1 MPKAFA
7 LAILVMLTAAAGS
20 AVDGAAARPQQRGGG
35 ARVTGS
41 TIGPTVVPSR
51 GTSALAPQPVIV
63 AAKELDSEL
72 PADDHYAYA
81 GTPGK
86 PGSGLLLLFLHGRDG
101 KPEHFRNF
109 MTHAASLGYHVIGLS
124 KASADFIVP
133 PCREPNH
140 RLEENCEGRFRTDV
154 FDGSVTPHPPAPY
167 QKKGDEERIVD
178 VAPAGSVRTR
188 LTQLLLFLEK
198 REPGAKWA
206 QFFVRDSPVA
216 LVDWSRLVLASHS
229 QGSGDIAYIAKH
241 FLVRRVLIFSGTLD
255 CDPGY
260 CAYWTS
266 QPPFVTPIER
276 WYAFS
281 NKNEKNW
288 DDAQEA
294 WKALGLPGNET
305 SVDGRQRPR
314 CSYCG
319 AHRLYTAFGD
329 DQEEAHRATTAS
341 HSEPGAATPYR
352 AVWTHLLT
360 DGI

>member
-1 MPKAFA
+1 MSKVFA
-7 LAILVMLTAAAGS
+7 LAILVSVAATAALA
-20 AVDGAAARPQQRGGG
+20 ADGGGGIRPQERRGH
-35 ARVTGS
+35 AHVTGP
-41 TIGPTVVPSR
+41 TAGPTVVPSR
-51 GTSALAPQPVIV
+51 GTSALAPQPIIV
-63 AAKELDSEL
+63 SAKELDGEL

-86 PGSGLLLLFLHGRDG
+86 PGSGLLLLMLHGRDG
-101 KPEHFRNF
+101 KPEVFRNF
-109 MTHAASLGYHVIGLS
+109 MSHAASLGYHVIGLS

-133 PCREPNH
+133 PCRDPEA
-140 RLEENCEGRFRTDV
+140 EEDCEGRFRTDV
-154 FDGSVTPHPPAPY
+154 FDGSVTPAPPAPY
-167 QKKGDEERIVD
+167 EKEGDEKRVID

-188 LTQLLLFLEK
+188 LTRLLLFLDAH
-198 REPGAKWA
+198 RPDANWA
-206 QFFVRDSPVA
+206 QFFVRDSPAA
-216 LVDWSRLVLASHS
+216 LVDWSHVVLASHS
-229 QGSGDIAYIAKH
+229 QGSGDVAYIAKH

-260 CAYWTS
+260 CASWTR

-294 WKALGLPGNET
+294 WKALQLPGKDT
-305 SVDGRQRPR
+305 SVDGSQRPR

-329 DQEEAHRATTAS
+329 DQEEAHRATLAA
-341 HSEPGAATPYR
+341 HSEPGAETPYR